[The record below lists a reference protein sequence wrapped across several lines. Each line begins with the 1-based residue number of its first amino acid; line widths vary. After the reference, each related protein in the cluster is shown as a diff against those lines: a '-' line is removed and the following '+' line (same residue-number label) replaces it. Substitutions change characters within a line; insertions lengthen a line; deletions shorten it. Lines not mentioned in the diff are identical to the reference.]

1 MNRFEIEKVDI
12 SYFCNTEAHI
22 GEALFKIASERH
34 EVTTIKYAPAGA
46 VLVGISLNDV
56 IEIDLSKYHIPRNTA
71 LIGSKLEI
79 LKRGKITI
87 CLPPL
92 EIPCGQPLY
101 IDKHGKITW
110 KYSIYKIGKTI
121 SSQDESG
128 HIKALIKI

>member
-1 MNRFEIEKVDI
+1 MNTFEDVDI
-12 SYFCNTEAHI
+12 RYFCNTEVRI

-56 IEIDLSKYHIPRNTA
+56 IEIDLSKHHIPRNKA
-71 LIGSKLEI
+71 LIGSKVEI
-79 LKRGKITI
+79 LKRGKIII

-101 IDKHGKITW
+101 IDQHGKITW
-110 KYSIYKIGKTI
+110 KYSIYKVGKTI

-128 HIKALIKI
+128 YIKALIKI